1 MLGAELIHHI
11 SLPVRDPRHTAEVF
25 LELLGGGVVTPF
37 GPYQNSF
44 ITWSGD
50 QHGTALE
57 FYPVGTEM
65 YAPAEPREARFR
77 HDAAATGH
85 IATHAAVS
93 VELEVA
99 QVMAIAERE
108 GWRALVLPRGG
119 FDVIEFWIDNTVMLE
134 LLTPQMASDYLDVAP
149 RVDRGR

>member
-1 MLGAELIHHI
+1 MIHHL
-11 SLPVRDPRHTAEVF
+11 SVPVRDPPHTPQVF
-25 LELLGGGVVTPF
+25 LALFGGGVVTPF

-50 QHGTALE
+50 QFGTALE

-65 YAPAEPREARFR
+65 YAPTTPEQAQFR
-77 HDAAATGH
+77 HNDAATGH
-85 IATHAAVS
+85 TATHAAIS

-108 GWRALVLPRGG
+108 GWRAPVLPRGG

-134 LLTPQMASDYLDVAP
+134 LLTPQMAADYLTVAP
-149 RVDRGR
+149 RIERVR